1 MSKEK
6 IKAEIQRLKK
16 QLTEQK
22 ELNENLKQEIEL
34 LYFEIGKLSRDR
46 ALNKVLNEHQGRVF
60 GAAAADLLLDPPPFE
75 LKCAGEKADTSEI
88 YSIAIKN
95 ILAICSRKRSKDIYL
110 NQPLSSISGSKAK
123 SIIIFDDNNVNFD
136 ELLILIQKK
145 GHYLLRVHKSFA
157 VNIHYYVLSKKRTFC
172 LVDQLKTQA
181 NKVIHEIPIDS
192 HFDKKLYQERLFQV
206 DKLKEGLGT
215 VALDFKK
222 IKEIND
228 LKAELG
234 IS

>member
-6 IKAEIQRLKK
+6 NKSEIQRLKK
-16 QLTEQK
+16 QLKEQK

-34 LYFEIGKLSRDR
+34 LYFEIGKLIRNRTLD
-46 ALNKVLNEHQGRVF
+46 KVLNEYQGRVF
-60 GAAAADLLLDPPPFE
+60 GAAAADLLLDSPPVE
-75 LKCAGEKADTSEI
+75 LKCTGEKADTTEI
-88 YSIAIKN
+88 YSVAIKN
-95 ILAICSRKRSKDIYL
+95 ILAIGSRKRSKDIYL
-110 NQPLSSISGSKAK
+110 SQPLSSNSGSKAK

-136 ELLILIQKK
+136 ELLFLIQRK
-145 GHYLLRVHKSFA
+145 GHHLLRVHKSYA
-157 VNIHYYVLSKKRTFC
+157 VNIHYYVLGKKKTFC
-172 LVDQLKTQA
+172 LVDRLKTET
-181 NKVIHEIPIDS
+181 NKVIHEIPVDA
-192 HFDKKLYQERLFQV
+192 HFDKKLYQERLFEI

-215 VALDFKK
+215 VALDFRK